1 MCYRSGRGIRI
12 LQTRLDIENVDYEI
26 RVCVYNMNNKYICV
40 TTLYRN
46 RIKYVYTNMSSHVG
60 ICYLVWNVKNNFT
73 FIKKKRKRTNFTIE
87 LCPFLVPIPHIHLRA
102 FLKPHIYDDIR
113 AYIYF
118 HAVHN
123 AYVKHI
129 NLVAYAVHIFIFIY
143 IYK

>member
-73 FIKKKRKRTNFTIE
+73 FIIKKKKEKEQILPLNYVLF
-87 LCPFLVPIPHIHLRA
+87 LCPFPTSTSGLSLRHT
-102 FLKPHIYDDIR
+102 FTTISVLIYTSTP
-113 AYIYF
+113 YIMRT
-118 HAVHN
+118 
-123 AYVKHI
+123 
-129 NLVAYAVHIFIFIY
+129 
-143 IYK
+143 